1 MKPTDLKYILDEHD
15 EFWEEQRQELIRF
28 KAVYEMDFWDEENG
42 DKTQIRIQ
50 TNDGYGYIEGYQASL
65 FARNPA
71 VVVKTGVSGKGDSE
85 KAKGVAN
92 YFLGK
97 SRSVIEGASR
107 MALIY
112 PNSFIKYVPREAD
125 NVYDK
130 VIPVA
135 VPPWEI
141 IVDRDAVR
149 WDLQRYVA
157 HIYWLNVPKANERF
171 KRRKSFSDVATEMGS
186 YFDDSSEDGSKNHE
200 NEHKSAPRSD
210 MFKYIKIVE
219 MYDLLEDKL
228 YWWSPAMPDKWLD
241 KEDFIPFRDISDNPV
256 VPIIPF
262 YYNNIP
268 DRPLEGY
275 SSMKRIYDQLY
286 EMNIIRSFQANAVRK
301 ASRQWLVKKGE
312 LSEEEMAKVTSG
324 VDGLFIEVESEESLD
339 TIIRPVPHE
348 STPVEVARY
357 YQDVQNDKDKGSVVA
372 PFTRGEVTKATATEI
387 AALAAYTSSEIGRM
401 ARERDATI
409 EHMASVYLCVL
420 SVFLEEEKTAALMIF
435 EGKSE
440 TITAKDIMGDFR
452 VYAADQAATPMSEAV
467 HKQQLLANVP
477 VLVQLGVPPTSI
489 LKELVRIMDLPES
502 FIVEQQPEQQPSTPG
517 QAPQAKLPPDTNEMV
532 RNPSVANISHVLPN
546 MEA

>member
-1 MKPTDLKYILDEHD
+1 MKPTDLKHILDEHD
-15 EFWEEQRQELIRF
+15 EFWEDQRQELVRF
-28 KAVYEMDFWDEENG
+28 KAVYEMDFWEEESA

-71 VVVKTGVSGKGDSE
+71 VVVKTGVSGKGDPE

-135 VPPWEI
+135 VPPWEV

-157 HIYWLNVPKANERF
+157 HIYWLSVPKANERF
-171 KRRKSFSDVATEMGS
+171 KRRKSFADMATDMES
-186 YFDDSSEDGSKNHE
+186 YFDEDKEAKE
-200 NEHKSAPRSD
+200 NYDRDRAAPKSD
-210 MFKYIKIVE
+210 MFRHIKIVE

-228 YWWSPAMPDKWLD
+228 YWWSPAEPTKWLD

-312 LSEEEMAKVTSG
+312 LSSEEMAKVTSG

-440 TITAKDIMGDFR
+440 AISAKDIMGDFR

-477 VLVQLGVPPTSI
+477 VLVQLGVPPASI

-517 QAPQAKLPPDTNEMV
+517 QAPQTKLPPDTNEMV
-532 RNPSVANISHVLPN
+532 RNPSVANIAHALPN

>member
-15 EFWEEQRQELIRF
+15 EFWEGQRQELIRF
-28 KAVYEMDFWDEENG
+28 KAVYEMDFWEEESA

-71 VVVKTGVSGKGDSE
+71 VVVKAGVSGKGDPE

-112 PNSFIKYVPREAD
+112 PNSFIKYVPRESD

-141 IVDRDAVR
+141 MVDRDAVR

-157 HIYWLNVPKANERF
+157 HIYWLSVPKANERF
-171 KRRKSFSDVATEMGS
+171 KRRKSFADMATDMES
-186 YFDDSSEDGSKNHE
+186 YFDEDKEAKE
-200 NEHKSAPRSD
+200 NYDRDRAAPKSD
-210 MFKYIKIVE
+210 MFRHIKIVE

-228 YWWSPAMPDKWLD
+228 YWWSPAEPTKWLD
-241 KEDFIPFRDISDNPV
+241 KEDFIPFRDIADNPV

-312 LSEEEMAKVTSG
+312 LSSEEMAKVTSG

-339 TIIRPVPHE
+339 SIIRPVPHE

-372 PFTRGEVTKATATEI
+372 PLTRGEVTKATATEI

-440 TITAKDIMGDFR
+440 AISAKDIMGDFR
-452 VYAADQAATPMSEAV
+452 VYAADQAATPMSESV

-477 VLVQLGVPPTSI
+477 VLVQLGVPPASI

-517 QAPQAKLPPDTNEMV
+517 QAPQTKLPPDTNEMV

>member
-1 MKPTDLKYILDEHD
+1 MKPADLKYILDEHD
-15 EFWEEQRQELIRF
+15 EFWENQRKELIRF
-28 KAVYEMDFWDEENG
+28 KAVYEMDFWEEESA
-42 DKTQIRIQ
+42 DRTQIRIQ

-65 FARNPA
+65 FAKNPA
-71 VVVKTGVSGKGDSE
+71 VAVKPGVSGKGNNE

-92 YFLGK
+92 YFLNK

-112 PNSFIKYVPREAD
+112 PNSFIKNVPRDAE

-149 WDLQRYVA
+149 WDLQRYVG
-157 HIYWLNVPKANERF
+157 HIYWLSVPKANERF
-171 KRRKSFSDVATEMGS
+171 KRRKSFADVATDMES
-186 YFDDSSEDGSKNHE
+186 YFDEDRGAEENHDRNHSSEPK
-200 NEHKSAPRSD
+200 SD
-210 MFKYIKIVE
+210 MFRYIKIVE

-228 YWWSPAMPDKWLD
+228 YWWSPAEPNKWLD
-241 KEDFIPFRDISDNPV
+241 KEGFIPFRDISDNPV
-256 VPIIPF
+256 VPVIPF

-268 DRPLEGY
+268 DRPMEGY
-275 SSMKRIYDQLY
+275 SSLKRIYDQLY

-312 LSEEEMAKVTSG
+312 LGSEEMAKVTSG
-324 VDGLFIEVESEESLD
+324 VDGLFIEVDTEESLD
-339 TIIRPVPHE
+339 SIIRPVPHE

-357 YQDVQNDKDKGSVVA
+357 YQDVQQDKDKGSVVA

-409 EHMASVYLCVL
+409 EMMASVYLCVL
-420 SVFLEEEKTAALMIF
+420 SVFLEEEKVVALMIF
-435 EGKSE
+435 DGKSE
-440 TITAKDIMGDFR
+440 TISSKDIMGDFQI
-452 VYAADQAATPMSEAV
+452 YAADQAATPMSEAV
-467 HKQQLLANVP
+467 HKQQLLSNVP
-477 VLVQLGVPPTSI
+477 VLVQLGVPPTQI

-502 FIVEQQPEQQPSTPG
+502 FIVEQQAEPQISTPG
-517 QAPQAKLPPDTNEMV
+517 QSPQTKLPPDTNELV
-532 RNPSVANISHVLPN
+532 RNPSVANVAHVLPN

>member
-15 EFWEEQRQELIRF
+15 EFWEGQRQELIRF
-28 KAVYEMDFWDEENG
+28 KAVYEMDFWEEESA

-71 VVVKTGVSGKGDSE
+71 VVVKAGVSGKGDPE

-112 PNSFIKYVPREAD
+112 PNSFIKYVPRESD

-141 IVDRDAVR
+141 MVDRDAVR

-157 HIYWLNVPKANERF
+157 HIYWLSVPKANERF
-171 KRRKSFSDVATEMGS
+171 KRRKSFADMATDMES
-186 YFDDSSEDGSKNHE
+186 YFDEDKEAKE
-200 NEHKSAPRSD
+200 NYDRDRAAPKSD
-210 MFKYIKIVE
+210 MFRHIKIVE

-228 YWWSPAMPDKWLD
+228 YWWSPAEPTKWLD
-241 KEDFIPFRDISDNPV
+241 KEDFIPFRDIADNPV

-312 LSEEEMAKVTSG
+312 LSSEEMAKVTSG

-339 TIIRPVPHE
+339 SIIRPVPHE

-440 TITAKDIMGDFR
+440 AISAKDIMGDFR
-452 VYAADQAATPMSEAV
+452 VYAADQAATPMSESV

-477 VLVQLGVPPTSI
+477 VLVQLGVPPASI

-517 QAPQAKLPPDTNEMV
+517 QAPQTKLPPDTNEMV